1 MPFFSRG
8 VSFTA
13 KTDIPSLEG
22 KVILVTGGNSGL
34 GKQSILEFARHGPAQ
49 IWLAARSAGK
59 AKAAIDDIKKEI
71 PDANITP
78 LDIDLTSLE
87 SVKNAAKVFREKSD
101 RLDLLCT
108 PCIIRAALLRCISD
122 PANR

>member
-8 VSFTA
+8 VSFTP
-13 KTDIPSLEG
+13 TSDIPPLEG

-34 GKQSILEFARHGPAQ
+34 GKQSILEFARHRPLQ
-49 IWLAARSAGK
+49 IWLAARSADK
-59 AKAAIDDIKKEI
+59 AKTAIDDIKKEV

-78 LDIDLTSLE
+78 LDLDLTSLE

-101 RLDLLCT
+101 RLDILCRL
-108 PCIIRAALLRCISD
+108 CIIQTTWYKEQHRVS
-122 PANR
+122 